1 MDEEKVKEYP
11 KRCFVAS
18 LKEMMDF
25 GEAHGSTNLK
35 VFRGNVFLRLES
47 KNLAP

>member
-1 MDEEKVKEYP
+1 MDGEKMKEYR
-11 KRCFVAS
+11 KGCFVAI

-35 VFRGNVFLRLES
+35 EFRGNVFPRT
-47 KNLAP
+47 